1 MIHRPAK
8 RRSAAGVYMVSLGC
22 PKNLVDSEVIAGLLI
37 TAGIPLN
44 FDKNTA
50 AYYLINTCA
59 FLPSARQEACLAIEE
74 GIRWKKQAP
83 EQRKLIVAGC
93 LIQQDKTRVIRQ
105 RYPEVD
111 VWSRVDGVGNIINTL
126 QNAHAG
132 YTAGDA
138 EEPVY
143 LYDENT
149 PRLQLTLPHVAY
161 LKISDG
167 CNNRCAYCSIP
178 LIRGSLR
185 SRSIASVRQEAINL
199 IASGVRELILIA
211 QDVTAYGHDR
221 SDGATLA
228 GLLHELDQLE
238 GDFILRLLYT
248 HPAHYTDEFFAE
260 YARNRH
266 LVPYLDIPLQHINDN
281 ILMQMGRKADRSR
294 IETVL
299 QKIRQARPESVIR
312 TTFITGLPG
321 EGEAEF
327 AELEEF
333 VKLQKFARLGV
344 FSYSPEPGT
353 PAANRPDRADLAT
366 AEARAEKLMQLQ
378 QGISLQYNQALL
390 GQTVR
395 VICDQAEG
403 RNAIGRTLGDAPE
416 IDNTVYFS
424 ANRRLTPGE
433 IYQVCITEVKTFDLY
448 GKVC

>member
-1 MIHRPAK
+1 M
-8 RRSAAGVYMVSLGC
+8 
-22 PKNLVDSEVIAGLLI
+22 
-37 TAGIPLN
+37 
-44 FDKNTA
+44 
-50 AYYLINTCA
+50 
-59 FLPSARQEACLAIEE
+59 
-74 GIRWKKQAP
+74 
-83 EQRKLIVAGC
+83 
-93 LIQQDKTRVIRQ
+93 
-105 RYPEVD
+105 
-111 VWSRVDGVGNIINTL
+111 
-126 QNAHAG
+126 
-132 YTAGDA
+132 
-138 EEPVY
+138 
-143 LYDENT
+143 
-149 PRLQLTLPHVAY
+149 
-161 LKISDG
+161 
-167 CNNRCAYCSIP
+167 
-178 LIRGSLR
+178 
-185 SRSIASVRQEAINL
+185 
-199 IASGVRELILIA
+199 
-211 QDVTAYGHDR
+211 
-221 SDGATLA
+221 
-228 GLLHELDQLE
+228 
-238 GDFILRLLYT
+238 
-248 HPAHYTDEFFAE
+248 
-260 YARNRH
+260 
-266 LVPYLDIPLQHINDN
+266 
-281 ILMQMGRKADRSR
+281 
-294 IETVL
+294 L